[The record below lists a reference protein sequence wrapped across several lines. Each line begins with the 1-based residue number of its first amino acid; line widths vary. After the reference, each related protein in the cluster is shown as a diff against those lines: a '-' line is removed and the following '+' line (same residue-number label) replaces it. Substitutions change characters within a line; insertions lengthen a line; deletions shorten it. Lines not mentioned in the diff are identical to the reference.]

1 MHQGVVGRKG
11 RSTDGLNLADKRTTR
26 DKYDH
31 IRHFSRLKTL
41 RLLVNFREG
50 GSRDKIMTKLEEMVG
65 EPVLGCEELIT
76 RKKLIRDV

>member
-1 MHQGVVGRKG
+1 MIILGIFQDSK
-11 RSTDGLNLADKRTTR
+11 D
-26 DKYDH
+26 
-31 IRHFSRLKTL
+31 L

-65 EPVLGCEELIT
+65 ETVLGCEELIT